1 MSKTTITD
9 KQLKWQTIK
18 RKARELRGT
27 TVTVGVHDDAGA
39 HADGDLSVAHLA
51 AIHEFGTDRIPER
64 SFMRAT
70 FDANRDKYTEMIKQA
85 AHDVVAYGLGVQTA
99 ARKLGVIASSD
110 VKRTIQDGIEPDLA
124 DATKRARDDKAAH
137 GGGLASMAQ
146 TYTPLIDSGQLIAS
160 ITFRVD

>member
-1 MSKTTITD
+1 MTVQVID
-9 KQLKWQTIK
+9 KRRKWDALRANTQQL
-18 RKARELRGT
+18 RNL
-27 TVTVGVHDDAGA
+27 TVTIGVHDDAGA
-39 HADGDLSVAHLA
+39 HGNSAVSVAHLA

-70 FDANRDKYTEMIKQA
+70 FDAKRGEYTDLIKTLA
-85 AHDVVAYGLGVQTA
+85 NDVAVQGQSPELA
-99 ARKLGVIASSD
+99 ARKLGVIASND